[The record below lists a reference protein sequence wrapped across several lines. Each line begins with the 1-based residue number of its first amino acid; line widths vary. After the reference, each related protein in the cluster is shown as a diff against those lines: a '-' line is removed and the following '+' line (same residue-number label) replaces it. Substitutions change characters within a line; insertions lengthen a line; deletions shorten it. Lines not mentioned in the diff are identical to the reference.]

1 MTKRHSTIQWIYTL
15 FVAQIVLAVM
25 AAATNVFV
33 FKISVAGIGAVI
45 LLLLHYKQIKKE
57 WGVWMV
63 ILALLFSIVGDYFL
77 SHMNGDGSMFII
89 GIALYLLAHIGY
101 LLFSLFNGRIKWGV
115 TMIITLA
122 YLTFYY
128 QILYPNMSNE
138 TLVYIVLFY
147 LLVSCVSLGAALGIN
162 AKGNV
167 KWFYVLGIGM
177 ILLSDTIISFKEFMD
192 YHSIDFLILP
202 TYYVA
207 QICITIALFNKMRSN
222 VQ

>member
-1 MTKRHSTIQWIYTL
+1 MTVRPSTNQWIYAL
-15 FVAQIVLAVM
+15 FIAQIVLAVM
-25 AAATNVFV
+25 ATATNVFV
-33 FKISVAGIGAVI
+33 FKISVAGIGVVI

-77 SHMNGDGSMFII
+77 SHMNEDGSMFII
-89 GIALYLLAHIGY
+89 GIGLYLLAHIGY
-101 LLFSLFNGRIKWGV
+101 LLFSLFNGRIKWGF
-115 TMIITLA
+115 TLIITLA
-122 YLTFYY
+122 YLAFFY
-128 QILYPNMSNE
+128 QILYPNMSDK
-138 TLVYIVLFY
+138 TLVFMVLFY

-167 KWFYVLGIGM
+167 KWFYVLGISM

-192 YHSIDFLILP
+192 YHTIDFLILP

-207 QICITIALFNKMRSN
+207 QICITIALFNKMKKWT
-222 VQ
+222 